1 MTELLEKKYEDL
13 KNLLRSYGKVA
24 VAFSS
29 GVDSTF
35 LLYAAKEALLENSSA
50 PGVYRS
56 AESDDL
62 STDKCDG
69 KSGSGAPSL
78 IAVTVSSDFVAQRE
92 KDEAGAFCRDNGIK
106 HVICGVSLSEI
117 PHFSENPADRCYYC
131 KHHIFENILRI
142 AGEHFGADGTGTS
155 SSGSDSLSALD
166 GSDIKNSFVVV
177 EGSNLDDNG
186 DYRPGHRAIAEL
198 GIKSPL
204 RDCGFT
210 KAEIREVSKHLGLPT
225 WKKPSFACLASRV
238 PYGDIITSEKLS
250 MIDKGEDI
258 LLSMGFSQFRVR
270 FHSASG
276 APSPAGSNSH
286 GSIARIELLPE
297 DFPRFMEDS
306 TRLEVYDR
314 FKAIGFSYVALDIK
328 GYRTGSLNET
338 LNPTV

>member
-1 MTELLEKKYEDL
+1 MTESLESKY
-13 KNLLRSYGKVA
+13 KNLIDTLRSYGKVA

-35 LLYAAKEALLENSSA
+35 LLYAAKEALGSDAVAVTGASS
-50 PGVYRS
+50 
-56 AESDDL
+56 DH
-62 STDKCDG
+62 
-69 KSGSGAPSL
+69 GASHNL
-78 IAVTVSSDFVAQRE
+78 IAVTVSADFVAERE
-92 KDEAGAFCRDNGIK
+92 KDEAGAFCRDNGIE
-106 HVICGVSLSEI
+106 HIICDVSLDEI
-117 PHFSENPADRCYYC
+117 PHFSENPPDRCYYC

-142 AGEHFGADGTGTS
+142 AGEHGI
-155 SSGSDSLSALD
+155 SA
-166 GSDIKNSFVVV
+166 VV

-210 KAEIREVSKHLGLPT
+210 KAEIREVSRHLGLPT

-238 PYGDIITSEKLS
+238 PYGDIITTQKLS
-250 MIDKGEDI
+250 MIDKSEDI

-270 FHSASG
+270 VHVGSGGVTGVNASAGAATIGGIGYGESSATSG
-276 APSPAGSNSH
+276 PTIGGASATDNSLR

-297 DFPRFMEDS
+297 DFPRFMEDDI
-306 TRLEVYDR
+306 RAEVYDR
-314 FKAIGFSYVALDIK
+314 FKEIGFSYVALDIK

-338 LNPTV
+338 LN

>member
-50 PGVYRS
+50 PG
-56 AESDDL
+56 
-62 STDKCDG
+62 
-69 KSGSGAPSL
+69 APSL

-117 PHFSENPADRCYYC
+117 QHFSENPPDRCYYC

-155 SSGSDSLSALD
+155 SAGSDSLSALD

-238 PYGDIITSEKLS
+238 PYGDIITGEKLS

-276 APSPAGSNSH
+276 APSPA

-338 LNPTV
+338 LNPTVK

>member
-35 LLYAAKEALLENSSA
+35 LLNAAMEAL
-50 PGVYRS
+50 
-56 AESDDL
+56 ESD
-62 STDKCDG
+62 
-69 KSGSGAPSL
+69 L

-92 KDEAGAFCRDNGIK
+92 KDEAGAFCRENGIK
-106 HVICGVSLSEI
+106 HIICGVSMTEI
-117 PHFSENPADRCYYC
+117 PHFSENPPDRCYYC
-131 KHHIFENILRI
+131 KRHIFENILRI
-142 AGEHFGADGTGTS
+142 AGEHFIS
-155 SSGSDSLSALD
+155 SAKSASSNEQNSIVAAESLNASN
-166 GSDIKNSFVVV
+166 SSVVSESSNVQNSFVVV

-238 PYGDIITSEKLS
+238 PYGDIITSKKLS

-270 FHSASG
+270 V
-276 APSPAGSNSH
+276 H
-286 GSIARIELLPE
+286 GDVARIELLPE
-297 DFPRFMEDS
+297 DFPRFMEDT
-306 TRLEVYDR
+306 TRLEIYDR
-314 FKAIGFSYVALDIK
+314 FKEIGFSYVALDIK

-338 LNPTV
+338 LR